1 MRFRVSQLES
11 AASPRA
17 TLVGRRLSSH
27 GSALTT
33 RRLSTTCPC
42 LDRRILLL
50 QLSRKQ
56 NPTSGTPASSCP
68 TARARGPEP
77 RPARRPLFAEELSA
91 LACTWVLAPAVGACS
106 RNNVV
111 SLGSVRLWASTSVGD
126 PADLT
131 RFRVSRAVR
140 PRAKPNQ
147 FHGSAVQIIDGLSN
161 HLGRNRRLRKA
172 RAPATG
178 TARWRLPPARNTLGY
193 LKEGCPKDPNC
204 IPG

>member
-1 MRFRVSQLES
+1 MSMSRGTVLFTRALQGPMRHYTEKLIHALRNMRFRVSQLES

-17 TLVGRRLSSH
+17 TLVRRRLSPH

-33 RRLSTTCPC
+33 RRLFRPPSV
-42 LDRRILLL
+42 RILLL

-106 RNNVV
+106 RNYVV

-131 RFRVSRAVR
+131 RFRVSRAVQ
-140 PRAKPNQ
+140 PR
-147 FHGSAVQIIDGLSN
+147 SN
-161 HLGRNRRLRKA
+161 LTNS
-172 RAPATG
+172 TG
-178 TARWRLPPARNTLGY
+178 QQSR
-193 LKEGCPKDPNC
+193 
-204 IPG
+204 

>member
-1 MRFRVSQLES
+1 MPISQLES

-42 LDRRILLL
+42 LDRRTLLL

-56 NPTSGTPASSCP
+56 NQASGTPASSCP

-77 RPARRPLFAEELSA
+77 RPARRPLFAEEMSA
-91 LACTWVLAPAVGACS
+91 LAYTWVLAPRVGACS
-106 RNNVV
+106 RKYVV
-111 SLGSVRLWASTSVGD
+111 SLGPVRLWASTGVGE

-131 RFRVSRAVR
+131 RFRVSRTVQ
-140 PRAKPNQ
+140 PRANLTNSLEQ
-147 FHGSAVQIIDGLSN
+147 QSRQLTACRIVWG
-161 HLGRNRRLRKA
+161 
-172 RAPATG
+172 G
-178 TARWRLPPARNTLGY
+178 TA
-193 LKEGCPKDPNC
+193 D
-204 IPG
+204 